1 MDGNNRW
8 SKKNNKT
15 KYFSYNLG
23 AKKLIDLSRFI
34 FENYDINFVSAF
46 ALSKHNLKRGSYLTN
61 IIKRVLKGLLDQD
74 SHKNNYNFDI
84 IFKGD
89 LSFLPIKMV
98 KEIKNLQKSN
108 NNFKNKLI
116 IYLNYSGRD
125 DIIAASKSLN
135 KNKTSNKL
143 IFQKF
148 SKSSKT
154 PDPDMLIR
162 SGGFKRLSDFFLY
175 QVSFTDF
182 FFTKTLWPDVKKS
195 QIKKFINDFYKI
207 ERKFG
212 I

>member
-23 AKKLIDLSRFI
+23 AKKLIDLSKFI
-34 FENYDINFVSAF
+34 FDNYDINFVSAF
-46 ALSKHNLKRGSYLTN
+46 ALSKHNIKRGSYLQN
-61 IIKRVLKGLLDQD
+61 IIKRVLRDFLDQD
-74 SHKNNYNFDI
+74 SHKNNYNFNI
-84 IFKGD
+84 TFKGD
-89 LSFLPIKMV
+89 LSFLPKKMV
-98 KEIKNLQKSN
+98 KEIKNLEKSN
-108 NNFKNKLI
+108 KKSKNQLI

-125 DIIAASKSLN
+125 DIIAATKSLN
-135 KNKTSNKL
+135 KNKISNEL

-148 SKSSKT
+148 LKSSKT

-175 QVSFTDF
+175 QFSFTDF

-195 QIKKFINDFYKI
+195 QINKFINEFYKI

>member
-15 KYFSYNLG
+15 KYFSYKLG
-23 AKKLIDLSRFI
+23 AKKLIDLSKFI
-34 FENYDINFVSAF
+34 FDSYDINFVSAF
-46 ALSKHNLKRGSYLTN
+46 ALSKHNIKRGSYLQN
-61 IIKRVLKGLLDQD
+61 IIKRVLRDFLDQD
-74 SHKNNYNFDI
+74 SHKNNYNFNI
-84 IFKGD
+84 TFKGD
-89 LSFLPIKMV
+89 LSFLPKKMV
-98 KEIKNLQKSN
+98 KEIKNLEKSN
-108 NNFKNKLI
+108 KKSKNQLI

-125 DIIAASKSLN
+125 DIIAATKSLN
-135 KNKTSNKL
+135 KNKISNEL

-148 SKSSKT
+148 LKSSKT

-195 QIKKFINDFYKI
+195 QIKKFINEFYKI

>member
-15 KYFSYNLG
+15 KYFSYKLG
-23 AKKLIDLSRFI
+23 AKKLIDLSKFI
-34 FENYDINFVSAF
+34 FDNYDINFVSAF
-46 ALSKHNLKRGSYLTN
+46 ALSKHNIKRGSYLTN
-61 IIKRVLKGLLDQD
+61 IIKRVLRDFLDQD
-74 SHKNNYNFDI
+74 SHKNKYNFNI

-98 KEIKNLQKSN
+98 KEIKYLEKSN
-108 NNFKNKLI
+108 KKSKNKLM
-116 IYLNYSGRD
+116 IYLNYSGRG
-125 DIIAASKSLN
+125 DIIAATKSLN
-135 KNKTSNKL
+135 KNKIFNEL

-148 SKSSKT
+148 LKSSKT

-195 QIKKFINDFYKI
+195 QINKFINEFYKI

>member
-23 AKKLIDLSRFI
+23 AKKLIDLSKFI
-34 FENYDINFVSAF
+34 FDNYDINFVSAF
-46 ALSKHNLKRGSYLTN
+46 ALSKHNIKRGSYLIN
-61 IIKRVLKGLLDQD
+61 IIKRVLRDFIDQD
-74 SHKNNYNFDI
+74 SHKNHYNFNI

-89 LSFLPIKMV
+89 LSFLPKKMV
-98 KEIKNLQKSN
+98 KEIKYLENSNKKS
-108 NNFKNKLI
+108 KNQLI
-116 IYLNYSGRD
+116 IYLNYSGRG
-125 DIIAASKSLN
+125 DIISATKSLN
-135 KNKTSNKL
+135 KKKISNEL

-148 SKSSKT
+148 LKSSKT

-195 QIKKFINDFYKI
+195 QIKKFINEFYKI

>member
-23 AKKLIDLSRFI
+23 AKKLLDLSKFI
-34 FENYDINFVSAF
+34 FDNYDINFVSAF
-46 ALSKHNLKRGSYLTN
+46 ALSKHNIKRGSYLQN
-61 IIKRVLKGLLDQD
+61 IIKRVLRDFLDQD
-74 SHKNNYNFDI
+74 SHKNNYNYNI
-84 IFKGD
+84 TFKGD
-89 LSFLPIKMV
+89 LSFLSKKME
-98 KEIKNLQKSN
+98 KEIKNLEKSN
-108 NNFKNKLI
+108 KKSKNQLI

-125 DIIAASKSLN
+125 DIIAATKSLN
-135 KNKTSNKL
+135 KNKISNEL

-148 SKSSKT
+148 LKSSKT

-195 QIKKFINDFYKI
+195 QINKFINEFYKI

>member
-15 KYFSYNLG
+15 KYFSYKLG
-23 AKKLIDLSRFI
+23 AKKLIDLSKFI
-34 FENYDINFVSAF
+34 FDSYDINFVSAF
-46 ALSKHNLKRGSYLTN
+46 ALSKHNIKRGSYLQN
-61 IIKRVLKGLLDQD
+61 IIKRVLRDFLDQD
-74 SHKNNYNFDI
+74 SHKNNYNFNI
-84 IFKGD
+84 TFKGD
-89 LSFLPIKMV
+89 LSFLPKKMV
-98 KEIKNLQKSN
+98 KEIKNLEKSN
-108 NNFKNKLI
+108 KKSKNQLI

-125 DIIAASKSLN
+125 DIIAATKSLN
-135 KNKTSNKL
+135 KNKISNEL

-148 SKSSKT
+148 LKSSKT

-195 QIKKFINDFYKI
+195 QINKFINEFYKI

>member
-23 AKKLIDLSRFI
+23 AKKLIDLSIFI
-34 FENYDINFVSAF
+34 FDNYDINFVSAF
-46 ALSKHNLKRGSYLTN
+46 ALSKHNIKRGSYLQN
-61 IIKRVLKGLLDQD
+61 IIKRVLRDFLDQD
-74 SHKNNYNFDI
+74 SHKNNYNFNI
-84 IFKGD
+84 TFKGD
-89 LSFLPIKMV
+89 LSFLPKKME
-98 KEIKNLQKSN
+98 KEIKNLEKSN
-108 NNFKNKLI
+108 KKSKNQLI

-125 DIIAASKSLN
+125 DIIAATKSLN
-135 KNKTSNKL
+135 KNKISNEL

-148 SKSSKT
+148 LKSSKT

-195 QIKKFINDFYKI
+195 QINKFINEFYKI

>member
-15 KYFSYNLG
+15 KYFSYKLG
-23 AKKLIDLSRFI
+23 AKKLIDLSKFI
-34 FENYDINFVSAF
+34 FDSYDINFVSAF
-46 ALSKHNLKRGSYLTN
+46 ALSKHNIKRGSYLQN
-61 IIKRVLKGLLDQD
+61 IIKRVLRDFLDQD
-74 SHKNNYNFDI
+74 SHKNNYNFNI
-84 IFKGD
+84 TFKGD
-89 LSFLPIKMV
+89 LFFLPKKMV
-98 KEIKNLQKSN
+98 KEIKNLEKSN
-108 NNFKNKLI
+108 KKSKNQLI

-125 DIIAASKSLN
+125 DIIAATKSLN
-135 KNKTSNKL
+135 KNKISNEL
-143 IFQKF
+143 IFRKF
-148 SKSSKT
+148 LKSSKT

-195 QIKKFINDFYKI
+195 QINKFINEFYKI

-212 I
+212 S

>member
-15 KYFSYNLG
+15 KYISYKLG
-23 AKKLIDLSRFI
+23 AKKLIDLSKFI
-34 FENYDINFVSAF
+34 FDNYDINFVSAF
-46 ALSKHNLKRGSYLTN
+46 ALSKHNIKRGSYLIN
-61 IIKRVLKGLLDQD
+61 IIKRVIRDFLDQD
-74 SHKNNYNFDI
+74 SHKNNYNFNI

-89 LSFLPIKMV
+89 LSFLPVKMINDIKYL
-98 KEIKNLQKSN
+98 EKSN
-108 NNFKNKLI
+108 KNSKNQLI
-116 IYLNYSGRD
+116 IYLNYSGIE
-125 DIIAASKSLN
+125 DIIFAAKSLN
-135 KNKTSNKL
+135 KNKITNK
-143 IFQKF
+143 ITFQKF
-148 SKSSKT
+148 LKSFKT

-182 FFTKTLWPDVKKS
+182 FFTKTLWPDIKKS
-195 QIKKFINDFYKI
+195 QIKKFIDEFYKI

>member
-1 MDGNNRW
+1 MCIRD
-8 SKKNNKT
+8 S
-15 KYFSYNLG
+15 
-23 AKKLIDLSRFI
+23 
-34 FENYDINFVSAF
+34 YDINFVSAF
-46 ALSKHNLKRGSYLTN
+46 ALSKHNIKRGSYLQN
-61 IIKRVLKGLLDQD
+61 IIKRVLRDFLDQD
-74 SHKNNYNFDI
+74 SHKNNYNFNI
-84 IFKGD
+84 TFKGD
-89 LSFLPIKMV
+89 LSFLSKKME
-98 KEIKNLQKSN
+98 KEIKNLEKSN
-108 NNFKNKLI
+108 KKSKNQLI

-125 DIIAASKSLN
+125 DIIAATKSLN
-135 KNKTSNKL
+135 KNKISNEL

-148 SKSSKT
+148 LKSSKT

-195 QIKKFINDFYKI
+195 QIKKFINEFYKI

>member
-23 AKKLIDLSRFI
+23 AKKLIDLSKFI
-34 FENYDINFVSAF
+34 FDNYDINFVSAF
-46 ALSKHNLKRGSYLTN
+46 ALSKHNIKRGSYLQN
-61 IIKRVLKGLLDQD
+61 IIKRVLRDFLDQD
-74 SHKNNYNFDI
+74 SHKNNYNFNI
-84 IFKGD
+84 TFKGD
-89 LSFLPIKMV
+89 LSFLPKKMV
-98 KEIKNLQKSN
+98 KEIKNLEKSN
-108 NNFKNKLI
+108 KKSKNQLI
-116 IYLNYSGRD
+116 IYLNYSGRG
-125 DIIAASKSLN
+125 DIIDATKSLN
-135 KNKTSNKL
+135 KNKITNEL

-148 SKSSKT
+148 LKSSKT

-195 QIKKFINDFYKI
+195 QIKKFINEFYKI

>member
-23 AKKLIDLSRFI
+23 AKKLIDLSIFI
-34 FENYDINFVSAF
+34 FDNYDINFVSAF
-46 ALSKHNLKRGSYLTN
+46 ALSKHNIKRGSYLQN
-61 IIKRVLKGLLDQD
+61 IIKRVLRDFLDQD
-74 SHKNNYNFDI
+74 SHKNNYNFNI
-84 IFKGD
+84 TFKGD
-89 LSFLPIKMV
+89 LSFLPKKMV
-98 KEIKNLQKSN
+98 KEIKNLEKSN
-108 NNFKNKLI
+108 KKSKNQLI

-125 DIIAASKSLN
+125 DIIAATKSLN
-135 KNKTSNKL
+135 KNKISNEL

-148 SKSSKT
+148 LKSSKT

-195 QIKKFINDFYKI
+195 QINKFINEFYKI